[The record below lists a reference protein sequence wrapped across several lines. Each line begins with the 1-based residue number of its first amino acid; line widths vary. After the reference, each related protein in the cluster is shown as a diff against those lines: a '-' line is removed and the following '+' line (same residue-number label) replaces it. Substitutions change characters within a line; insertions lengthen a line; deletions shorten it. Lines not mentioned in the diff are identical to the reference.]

1 MKEWL
6 LENIFSI
13 ITTVFGGGSFFAY
26 ITERK
31 KRIIEEKQLGADALT
46 KMQEAYDKFTT
57 DSLKRYEELSS
68 EVEELKKKLTL
79 VTSQLESEKT
89 NYSTLKS
96 AHDKLKTAYDKLK
109 AEFDAYKKKHN
120 S

>member
-31 KRIIEEKQLGADALT
+31 KRIIEEKQLASDALKT
-46 KMQEAYDKFTT
+46 MQDAYDKFTS
-57 DSLKRYEELSS
+57 DSLKKYEELSV
-68 EVEELKKKLTL
+68 EVTELKKKLNG
-79 VTSQLESEKT
+79 VTSQLESEKI

-109 AEFDAYKKKHN
+109 AEFDIYKKKHN